1 MFTKAFWKAT
11 AERAIRTFAQSLAA
25 VLAAG
30 ATSLLDVDW
39 KAALATAGMATL
51 LSVLMAIGS
60 SGLGRPGPGLTE
72 TTAPE
77 GAPAKPATVPAPAS
91 APAAGTGSP
100 ADPAV

>member
-25 VLAAG
+25 VLTAG
-30 ATSLLDVDW
+30 ATNLLDVDW

-51 LSVLMAIGS
+51 LSILMAVGS

-72 TTAPE
+72 TTGTE
-77 GAPAKPATVPAPAS
+77 GPAKHVA
-91 APAAGTGSP
+91 
-100 ADPAV
+100 